1 MQQHMLRSLND
12 STHVANK
19 HTSLIHDKGVGL
31 RRIMVKQAPSIG
43 FSVNDAIA
51 PADIPSPEQLLSIVQ
66 QLACETHPDHSY
78 VVTLHSSF
86 ERDLGLDSL
95 ARVEL
100 MQRVRTAFSVEL
112 PGEALSEADTPLAL
126 LHYLAKTPHV
136 QTTEIPMEL
145 SGMKTIGVPDGAQT
159 LIDVLDWHAAHQ
171 PDRVHIL
178 LHDEHHQEH
187 PLRYRDL
194 LDAAK
199 GIASGLRAQGLQ
211 PRQTV
216 ALMLPTG
223 RDYLACFFGVMIAGG
238 IPVPIYPPA
247 RMAQIEDHLRR
258 HARILSN
265 AEAVLIITVKQAKP
279 VAVMLQAASPSLA
292 AIVTP
297 SELRAPPA
305 SFHISPQAND
315 IAFLQYTSGST
326 GDPKG
331 VILTHANLLA
341 NIRALGQATHAS
353 SSDIFVS
360 WLPLYHDMGL
370 IGAWFGSLYYGIP
383 LVLMSP
389 LAFLARPALW
399 LQTISRHHGTISAA
413 PNFAYELC
421 VRHVS
426 DAALSGLDLSSWRLA
441 LNGAEPVSPATLE
454 AFAARFARCGL
465 RRESITPVYGLA
477 ESSVGLA
484 FPPLERGPRID
495 VILREPFAHYRKAEP
510 ATSIDSSTLAIPSCG
525 HALPG
530 HEIRIVDEAGAELP
544 ERRIGRLEFR
554 GPSATAGYYH
564 NPDATR
570 SLLRGGWLDSGD
582 HAYMVQGEVFITG
595 RVKDLIKRGG
605 RNLYPYDLEEAIGN
619 LPAIRKGC
627 VAVFSSPDP
636 ATGSE
641 RLVIMAETRE
651 RDEAV
656 RAHIRQVINQTAIDV
671 IGMPADDIVLAAP
684 HAVLKTS
691 SGKIR
696 RLASRQA
703 YENGMAMQAAAIPR
717 WQVARFATSVVLAR
731 AKLDV
736 RRIATWV
743 YGCYAWAILAAL
755 ALPCGGLVILLQ
767 RPALGRRI
775 ARFAARLLFR
785 LTATPLSAK
794 GIEHVPH
801 EPHVLLVNHASY
813 LDAIA
818 LTALLPALPGYTY
831 AAKREFAHQPVMRHL
846 LTGLGALFVER
857 FDARR
862 GVEDVDQMAA
872 ALQRGENIIV
882 FPEGKF
888 SRDAGLKPFHSGA
901 FIAAAK
907 AMAPIVISGLRGTR
921 TALRAG
927 TWLPRRSSIEFE
939 VGQVLAPSGPD
950 WSAVVRLN
958 SAARAAMSTLCG
970 EFASPT

>member
-1 MQQHMLRSLND
+1 
-12 STHVANK
+12 
-19 HTSLIHDKGVGL
+19 
-31 RRIMVKQAPSIG
+31 MVKQTLSRGI
-43 FSVNDAIA
+43 SVNDAI
-51 PADIPSPEQLLSIVQ
+51 PPTGTPTPEQLLAIVR
-66 QLACETHPDHSY
+66 QLACETHPGHSY
-78 VVTLHSSF
+78 VITLHSSF

-100 MQRVRTAFSVEL
+100 MQRAGKTFGVEI

-126 LHYLAKTPHV
+126 LRYLGTPPQARAAETSAALPGT
-136 QTTEIPMEL
+136 QTVGIPA
-145 SGMKTIGVPDGAQT
+145 GAQT
-159 LIDVLDWHAAHQ
+159 LVDVLEWHDAHQ

-178 LHDEHHQEH
+178 LHDERHQEH

-194 LDAAK
+194 LEAAR
-199 GIASGLRAQGLQ
+199 GIAAGLAAQGLQ

-247 RMAQIEDHLRR
+247 RMTQIEDHLKR

-265 AEAVLIITVKQAKP
+265 AEAALIITVEQAKP
-279 VAVMLQAASPSLA
+279 VAVMLQAAAPSLA

-297 SELRAPPA
+297 SELRASPA
-305 SFHISPQAND
+305 TSRYRPQGSD

-331 VILTHANLLA
+331 VMLTHANLLA
-341 NIRALGQATHAS
+341 NIRALGQAAQAS
-353 SSDIFVS
+353 PSDIFVS

-370 IGAWFGSLYYGIP
+370 IGAWFGSLYHGIP

-399 LQTISRHHGTISAA
+399 LQTIARHRGTISAA

-421 VRHVS
+421 VRHVG
-426 DAALSGLDLSSWRLA
+426 DAALAGLDLSSWRLA

-454 AFAARFARCGL
+454 AFAARFACCGL
-465 RRESITPVYGLA
+465 RRQAITPVYGLA

-495 VILREPFAHYRKAEP
+495 VIQREPFTRHGKAEP
-510 ATSIDSSTLAIPSCG
+510 ATGDDASPLAIPSCG
-525 HALPG
+525 RALPG

-554 GPSATAGYYH
+554 GPSATAGYYRH
-564 NPDATR
+564 PEATR
-570 SLLRGGWLDSGD
+570 ALLRGGWLDSGD
-582 HAYMVQGEVFITG
+582 HAYMAQGEVYITG

-605 RNLYPYDLEEAIGN
+605 RNLYPYDLEEAIGK
-619 LPAIRKGC
+619 LPGIRKGC
-627 VAVFSSPDP
+627 VAVFASPDP

-641 RLVIMAETRE
+641 RLVVMAETRE
-651 RDEAV
+651 RNEAA
-656 RAHIRQVINQTAIDV
+656 RTQLRQVLNQTAIDV
-671 IGMPADDIVLAAP
+671 IGMPADDIVLVPP

-696 RLASRQA
+696 RLASREA
-703 YENGMAMQAAAIPR
+703 YEHGTAAKPAAMPWLQT
-717 WQVARFATSVVLAR
+717 ARFTASVVSAR
-731 AKLDV
+731 ARV
-736 RRIATWV
+736 GARRIAAWA
-743 YGCYAWAILAAL
+743 YGGYAWAVLAAL
-755 ALPCGGLVILLQ
+755 ALPCGGMIILLQ

-775 ARFAARLLFR
+775 ARCGARLLFR
-785 LTATPLSAK
+785 LTGTPLSAQ
-794 GIEHVPH
+794 GIDRLPRQ
-801 EPHVLLVNHASY
+801 PHVLLVNHASY

-818 LTALLPALPGYTY
+818 LTALLPAVPGYTY
-831 AAKREFAHQPVMRHL
+831 AAKREFADQPAMRSL

-862 GVEDVDQMAA
+862 GAEDVERMAA
-872 ALQRGENIIV
+872 ALGRGENIVV
-882 FPEGKF
+882 FPEGTF
-888 SRDAGLKPFHSGA
+888 SREAGLMSFHSGA
-901 FIAAAK
+901 FIAAAR
-907 AMAPIVISGLRGTR
+907 AAAPVVVSGLRGTR
-921 TALRAG
+921 AALRAG
-927 TWLPRRSSIEFE
+927 TWLPRRVPIEFE
-939 VGQVLAPSGPD
+939 VGQALAPTGPD
-950 WSAVVRLN
+950 WSATVRL
-958 SAARAAMSTLCG
+958 SIAARAAMSTLCG